1 MAPTPKPPLILPMA
15 ARPQATVFP
24 ALDRLAGA
32 LPALGVA
39 VSGGGDSLALLYL
52 AVDWA
57 KPRGMRIEAATVDH
71 RLRAES
77 QAEADS
83 VSQTCAA
90 LGIPHRVL
98 RWAHDGEVRGN
109 LMAAAR
115 DARLGLLGA
124 WARDRGLPA
133 VALGHTMDDQAETL
147 LMRLARGAGVDG
159 LSGMAEA
166 RDHGGTLWLRPLL
179 GVRREALRADLA
191 LRGVAWIDDP
201 TNDDT
206 GFDRIRARQTI
217 AALDLP
223 VQALAQSAAHLAD
236 ARAALAESALSAAAG
251 FRADHGTLRL
261 PAAVLDAPPELL
273 RRLTLAALRW
283 ITGAPYGPRGA
294 DLARLIAAL
303 RAGDQATLDGVIARA
318 DAGPEGAWIAFLREP
333 AAARD
338 VTLAT
343 APTAFWDNR
352 WRLENLAPGAVIRAP
367 TPADLTARDWRA
379 TGLPRTAI
387 LSAPVVQTGPATVFP
402 LLDAGAPVTAT
413 PLRQATDFAR
423 IIRAH

>member
-1 MAPTPKPPLILPMA
+1 MA

-24 ALDRLAGA
+24 TLDRLAGA
-32 LPALGVA
+32 LPALGIA
-39 VSGGGDSLALLYL
+39 VSGGGDSLALLHL

-57 KPRGMRIEAATVDH
+57 RPRGLRIEAATVDH

-90 LGIPHRVL
+90 LGVPHRVL
-98 RWAHDGEVRGN
+98 RWAHEGEVRGN

-115 DARLGLLGA
+115 DARLALLGP

-179 GVRREALRADLA
+179 GVRRADLRADLA
-191 LRGVAWIDDP
+191 ARGVAWIDDP
-201 TNDDT
+201 TNDDSS
-206 GFDRIRARQTI
+206 FDRIRARQTI

-223 VQALAQSAAHLAD
+223 VPALAQSAAHLAD
-236 ARAALAESALSAAAG
+236 ARAALAESALAAAAG

-261 PAAVLDAPPELL
+261 PAAVLAAPPELL

-303 RAGDQATLDGVIARA
+303 RAGDQATLDGVIAR
-318 DAGPEGAWIAFLREP
+318 PEGAWIAFLREP

-338 VTLAT
+338 VTLTT
-343 APTAFWDNR
+343 APTAIWDNR
-352 WRLENLAPGAVIRAP
+352 WRLENLPPGAVIRAP
-367 TPADLTARDWRA
+367 TKADLTGRDWRA

-387 LSAPVVQTGPATVFP
+387 LSAPVVQTGPATVVP
-402 LLDAGAPVTAT
+402 LLDAAAPVTAT